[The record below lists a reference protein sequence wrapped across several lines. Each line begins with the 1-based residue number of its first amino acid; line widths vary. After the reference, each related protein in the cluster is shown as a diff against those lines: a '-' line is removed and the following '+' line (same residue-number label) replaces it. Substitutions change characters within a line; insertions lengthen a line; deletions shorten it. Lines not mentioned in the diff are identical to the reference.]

1 MCFVPPIVPSA
12 LKSSATSHA
21 LLCAARAPRVRLR
34 EDSTLCGA
42 FESVRCIWPQ
52 WMRAAVRL
60 GSPMGLKT
68 DVRRLSAAGQS
79 DEDCD
84 LAEKMITKL
93 LQVDSEECQ
102 THMKQQLR
110 ELQALNGTLRDD
122 DFCHICGIPL
132 APASAC
138 LTPTLRQCSEQT
150 LISVLR
156 KNHAFLGRLCGQNL
170 WVSTGASALRSSG

>member
-1 MCFVPPIVPSA
+1 MY
-12 LKSSATSHA
+12 LATVGASG
-21 LLCAARAPRVRLR
+21 CAPRL
-34 EDSTLCGA
+34 SYGA
-42 FESVRCIWPQ
+42 
-52 WMRAAVRL
+52 
-60 GSPMGLKT
+60 KT

-170 WVSTGASALRSSG
+170 WVSTGALALRSSG

>member
-1 MCFVPPIVPSA
+1 
-12 LKSSATSHA
+12 
-21 LLCAARAPRVRLR
+21 
-34 EDSTLCGA
+34 
-42 FESVRCIWPQ
+42 
-52 WMRAAVRL
+52 
-60 GSPMGLKT
+60 
-68 DVRRLSAAGQS
+68 LSAAGQS

>member
-1 MCFVPPIVPSA
+1 
-12 LKSSATSHA
+12 
-21 LLCAARAPRVRLR
+21 
-34 EDSTLCGA
+34 
-42 FESVRCIWPQ
+42 
-52 WMRAAVRL
+52 
-60 GSPMGLKT
+60 MGLKT
-68 DVRRLSAAGQS
+68 DVRRFSAAGQS

-156 KNHAFLGRLCGQNL
+156 KNYAFLGRLCGQNL
-170 WVSTGASALRSSG
+170 WVSTGASVGTAVVSVSDWIVCTHSAGVGCPLWLQASQAIGSGNARIERRGSGQRTRSSESRHLQSSRK